1 MYRCEAFAPPQVLD
15 TLGAGDTFNAGLIHR
30 LSLGSTV
37 EEALTFA
44 CRLAGAKCGMLG
56 YEGLKD
62 FDSVQTPARF

>member
-1 MYRCEAFAPPQVLD
+1 MD
-15 TLGAGDTFNAGLIHR
+15 TLGAGDTFNAGFVHR
-30 LSLGSTV
+30 LSLGSSV

-62 FDSVQTPARF
+62 FDAAPTKM